1 MTDIPLESDS
11 RLVHRRLAKG
21 FLPQAEYQAMLDKLP
36 DSADRGEWI
45 DVESED
51 EAVAEEESAEASSDA
66 G

>member
-1 MTDIPLESDS
+1 MSDITLESDS

-45 DVESED
+45 DVE
-51 EAVAEEESAEASSDA
+51 AEEEADAVSAEATPDA
-66 G
+66 E